1 MRVRDLSVEDLK
13 ALIGEVVEEK
23 LKEVLGDPDWGQ
35 ELRPE
40 IVERLRKSLAAM
52 EQGEKGI
59 PLEEVAKRLGFLT

>member
-52 EQGEKGI
+52 STSD
-59 PLEEVAKRLGFLT
+59 PHSPYR